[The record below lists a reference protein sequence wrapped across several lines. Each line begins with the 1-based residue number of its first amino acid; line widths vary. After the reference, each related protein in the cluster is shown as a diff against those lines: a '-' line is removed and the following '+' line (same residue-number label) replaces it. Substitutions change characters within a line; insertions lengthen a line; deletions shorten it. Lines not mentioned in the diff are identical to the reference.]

1 MMTGIPSIVG
11 VPAAKPAT
19 EAPIVNKPNEEPEA
33 PLADAAVG
41 AEPEKEQTPEDGQ
54 DAAVADGKPEG
65 EQPHEDRQAD
75 AAVGAAKPR
84 RKKAVKPDAADQ

>member
-19 EAPIVNKPNEEPEA
+19 EAPIVNKPNEEPA
-33 PLADAAVG
+33 DPLADAAVG
-41 AEPEKEQTPEDGQ
+41 AEPEKEQTP
-54 DAAVADGKPEG
+54 
-65 EQPHEDRQAD
+65 EDRQAD

-84 RKKAVKPDAADQ
+84 RKKAVKSDAADQ

>member
-19 EAPIVNKPNEEPEA
+19 EAPIVNKPNEEPAA

-54 DAAVADGKPEG
+54 DAA
-65 EQPHEDRQAD
+65 
-75 AAVGAAKPR
+75 AVGAAKPR